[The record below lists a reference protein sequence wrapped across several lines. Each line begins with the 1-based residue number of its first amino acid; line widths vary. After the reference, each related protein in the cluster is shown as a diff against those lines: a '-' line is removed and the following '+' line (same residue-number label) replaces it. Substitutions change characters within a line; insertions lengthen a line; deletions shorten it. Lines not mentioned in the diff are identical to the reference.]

1 MKYLKL
7 IIEYAKYIKW
17 CFNVGGF
24 RSFRSYRNYVRT
36 RDWVLEGINYYRDL
50 LPEKLNALNRFRSMV
65 NNHIYVCGHSMPE
78 TGMILAIQVSAFY
91 RAHHG
96 INRVD
101 STCRTITAL
110 YREIVLTE
118 EERVKF
124 FEFIRLDNWL
134 RSVDRNHTVQMNIL
148 YNQFKDILRDRA
160 RLHDF
165 SHDINLFFIVE
176 IYEDGTIRYRYNF

>member
-1 MKYLKL
+1 
-7 IIEYAKYIKW
+7 
-17 CFNVGGF
+17 
-24 RSFRSYRNYVRT
+24 
-36 RDWVLEGINYYRDL
+36 
-50 LPEKLNALNRFRSMV
+50 
-65 NNHIYVCGHSMPE
+65 MPE

-124 FEFIRLDNWL
+124 FEFIRLDN
-134 RSVDRNHTVQMNIL
+134 
-148 YNQFKDILRDRA
+148 
-160 RLHDF
+160 
-165 SHDINLFFIVE
+165 
-176 IYEDGTIRYRYNF
+176 